1 MPKLKIKGFRLVGWE
16 WGTIC
21 AFGKWG
27 IINLDTLTDKQA
39 LSLIAKDFPYLKAT
53 KKAKPK
59 DTEET
64 S

>member
-1 MPKLKIKGFRLVGWE
+1 MPKLKIKGFRLVGWK

-27 IINLDTLTDKQA
+27 TVNLDTLTEKQA
-39 LSLIAKDFPYLKAT
+39 ASLIAQDFPHLKAT
-53 KKAKPK
+53 KKAKPI